1 MEYSV
6 NTCQQPCARNVTP
19 QTTISALKFIKWW
32 QMLYFL
38 IYSTEYNVSN
48 REYSAVGRQRSTWN
62 LFLDKNIST
71 FHTYSINRA
80 DGHFNLRHIKNLIL
94 IPKQDIGLLRKKS
107 IRFIID
113 ATARLSNATDW
124 VPSCKPDFQYT
135 WGCYCF
141 SVYVTI
147 TNKYY
152 FSYYINVWK
161 SVYM

>member
-1 MEYSV
+1 MSSAV
-6 NTCQQPCARNVTP
+6 WHCVRRVADRCFDKNFASARH
-19 QTTISALKFIKWW
+19 SYRLARK
-32 QMLYFL
+32 
-38 IYSTEYNVSN
+38 
-48 REYSAVGRQRSTWN
+48 YSAVGRQRSTWN

-94 IPKQDIGLLRKKS
+94 IPKQDIGLLRKKN

-152 FSYYINVWK
+152 LFHLYNRWVIILPNS
-161 SVYM
+161 